1 MKILMT
7 TTSFPLF
14 KGHTAGIFIYEQ
26 AKSFVNFGQEVTIFA
41 PYDLGS
47 KKNEVMDGIKVKRF
61 SYFFKKHQGLCYGA
75 GVPANMKKGFK
86 YKIQLPMLV
95 LSFFIKCL
103 LSGRKYDVIYAHWTL
118 SGLGAVLAGKI
129 LRKPVVVMI
138 HHGQENFNKFKFLLK
153 IPIEN
158 AEHVVFNS
166 SFTMKKTL
174 KSFIPRS
181 YSVIPPGVDINK
193 FKSIDISEYT
203 NFFESYGINKN
214 AKVIFSMG
222 RHIKLKGYN
231 YLIKA
236 FADINDKDALLL
248 LAGSGPET
256 ETLKK
261 LAKKLKIDDRIIF
274 AGNIPNDKT
283 PLFYNRSLLFVQP
296 SIVDEH
302 GNTEGLGVVILEAMA
317 CGTPVAASEV
327 GGIVDII
334 KNGENGFFFGQ
345 KNVEKLTNIL
355 KQRINNTKED
365 HLSIQ
370 AKSFVF
376 NNYSWDILTKKNL
389 SLLLILINK

>member
-1 MKILMT
+1 
-7 TTSFPLF
+7 
-14 KGHTAGIFIYEQ
+14 
-26 AKSFVNFGQEVTIFA
+26 
-41 PYDLGS
+41 
-47 KKNEVMDGIKVKRF
+47 
-61 SYFFKKHQGLCYGA
+61 
-75 GVPANMKKGFK
+75 
-86 YKIQLPMLV
+86 
-95 LSFFIKCL
+95 
-103 LSGRKYDVIYAHWTL
+103 
-118 SGLGAVLAGKI
+118 
-129 LRKPVVVMI
+129 
-138 HHGQENFNKFKFLLK
+138 
-153 IPIEN
+153 
-158 AEHVVFNS
+158 
-166 SFTMKKTL
+166 
-174 KSFIPRS
+174 
-181 YSVIPPGVDINK
+181 
-193 FKSIDISEYT
+193 
-203 NFFESYGINKN
+203 
-214 AKVIFSMG
+214 MG